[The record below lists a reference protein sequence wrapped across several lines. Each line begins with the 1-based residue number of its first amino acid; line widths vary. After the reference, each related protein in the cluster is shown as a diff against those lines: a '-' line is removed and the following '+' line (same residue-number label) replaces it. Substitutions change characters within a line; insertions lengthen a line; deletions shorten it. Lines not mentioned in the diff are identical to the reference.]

1 MPDLLIDPEIR
12 SDLPAP
18 LPEELELLEK
28 SILAE
33 GCRDVLVVWKGHGII
48 LDGHNRYEICSR
60 LGVPF
65 RYVEMEFGSREE
77 ALLWVANNQ
86 LGRRN
91 LTEYQKKLLV
101 GKKLDLE
108 KVIDKHR
115 DEVGK
120 FISPGGQNGH
130 LDSVRTRERIAE
142 ELGSSP
148 RTIQRSSDLY
158 HSHQVIQEQS
168 PETAQKLATG
178 EIRVPEKDIC
188 LVGRILRDTEGKRF
202 TPEQRA
208 DVAAKVKEDFEEAV
222 ETAKEIAKPLAPEPV
237 QESEPE
243 PEEDDG
249 FIEIDLSKPATCQ
262 GADES
267 NVIDLTERMRC
278 PTWAPLLT
286 ETQKKE
292 AEDLAKLVVNMPPV
306 PRVMSNLAGIMG
318 ILQILDGIDCPKCGT
333 PGKGNLVWRCC
344 QISMEEAYAI
354 GDKAEDDHL
363 AAAARKSRERR
374 EREAQMQGAS

>member
-1 MPDLLIDPEIR
+1 MVDLIIDPEVR
-12 SDLPAP
+12 ADLPAP
-18 LPEELELLEK
+18 LPEELVLLEK

-48 LDGHNRYEICSR
+48 LDGHNRYEICNR

-91 LTEYQKKLLV
+91 LTEYQKKILI
-101 GKKLDLE
+101 GKKLDLQKKLE
-108 KVIDKHR
+108 GRPAAAKLPHSEGVSG
-115 DEVGK
+115 E
-120 FISPGGQNGH
+120 
-130 LDSVRTRERIAE
+130 TAERIAQE
-142 ELGSSP
+142 QGFSRATVE
-148 RTIQRSSDLY
+148 RSADLY
-158 HSHQVIQEQS
+158 RSHQAIQGQS
-168 PETAQKLATG
+168 PETAQKLVTG

-202 TPEQRA
+202 TPEQRE

-222 ETAKEIAKPLAPEPV
+222 ETAKEIAKPLAPELA
-237 QESEPE
+237 QESE

-262 GADES
+262 RDDES
-267 NVIDLTERMRC
+267 NVIDLTEQMRC
-278 PTWAPLLT
+278 PTCAPLLT

-292 AEDLAKLVVNMPPV
+292 AEGLAKLVVNMPPV

-318 ILQILDGIDCPKCGT
+318 ILQILGDIDCPKCGT

-354 GDKAEDDHL
+354 GDKAEDAHL

-374 EREAQMQGAS
+374 EREAQLQGAS

>member
-1 MPDLLIDPEIR
+1 VADLIIDPEIR
-12 SDLPAP
+12 ADLPAP

-33 GCRDVLVVWKGHGII
+33 GCRDVLVVWKGHSII

-65 RYVEMEFGSREE
+65 RYIEMEFGSHEE

-91 LTEYQKKLLV
+91 LTEYQKKILI
-101 GKKLDLE
+101 GKKLNLQKKLE
-108 KVIDKHR
+108 GRPAAAKLPQSEGVSG
-115 DEVGK
+115 E
-120 FISPGGQNGH
+120 
-130 LDSVRTRERIAE
+130 TAERIAQE
-142 ELGSSP
+142 QGFS
-148 RTIQRSSDLY
+148 RATIERSADLY
-158 HSHQVIQEQS
+158 RSHQAIQEQS
-168 PETAQKLATG
+168 PETAQKLVTG
-178 EIRVPEKDIC
+178 EIRAPEKDIC
-188 LVGRILRDTEGKRF
+188 LVGRILRDTKGKRF

-208 DVAAKVKEDFEEAV
+208 DVAAKVKEDFKEAV
-222 ETAKEIAKPLAPEPV
+222 ETAKEIAKPLAPKLV

-243 PEEDDG
+243 PEEDGG
-249 FIEIDLSKPATCQ
+249 FIEIELSKPATYQ
-262 GADES
+262 GAAES
-267 NVIDLTERMRC
+267 KVIDLTERMRC
-278 PTWAPLLT
+278 PTRAPLLT

-318 ILQILDGIDCPKCGT
+318 ILQILDDIDCPKCGT

>member
-1 MPDLLIDPEIR
+1 MPDLIIDPEIR

-48 LDGHNRYEICSR
+48 LDGHNRYEICNR

-91 LTEYQKKLLV
+91 LTEYQKKILI
-101 GKKLDLE
+101 GKKLDLQKKLE
-108 KVIDKHR
+108 GRPAAAKLPHSEGVSG
-115 DEVGK
+115 E
-120 FISPGGQNGH
+120 
-130 LDSVRTRERIAE
+130 TAERIAQE
-142 ELGSSP
+142 QGFSRATVE
-148 RTIQRSSDLY
+148 RSADLY
-158 HSHQVIQEQS
+158 RSHQAIQEQS
-168 PETAQKLATG
+168 PETAQKLVTG

-202 TPEQRA
+202 TQEQRE

-222 ETAKEIAKPLAPEPV
+222 ETAKEIAKPLALKPV

-243 PEEDDG
+243 PEEYDG
-249 FIEIDLSKPATCQ
+249 FIEIDLSKPATYQ

-278 PTWAPLLT
+278 PTCAPLLT

-292 AEDLAKLVVNMPPV
+292 AEGLAKLVVNMPPV

-318 ILQILDGIDCPKCGT
+318 ILQILDDIDCPKCGT

>member
-1 MPDLLIDPEIR
+1 MPDLIIDPEIR

-48 LDGHNRYEICSR
+48 LDGHNRYEICNR

-91 LTEYQKKLLV
+91 LTEYQKKILI
-101 GKKLDLE
+101 GKKLDLQKKLE
-108 KVIDKHR
+108 GRPAAAKLPHSEGVSG
-115 DEVGK
+115 E
-120 FISPGGQNGH
+120 
-130 LDSVRTRERIAE
+130 TAERIAQE
-142 ELGSSP
+142 QGFSRATVE
-148 RTIQRSSDLY
+148 RSADLY
-158 HSHQVIQEQS
+158 RSHQAIQEQS
-168 PETAQKLATG
+168 PETAQKLVTG

-202 TPEQRA
+202 TPEQRE

-222 ETAKEIAKPLAPEPV
+222 ETAKEIVRPPAPEPAR
-237 QESEPE
+237 ESESE
-243 PEEDDG
+243 KDDG

-278 PTWAPLLT
+278 PTCAPLLT
-286 ETQKKE
+286 ETRKKE

-318 ILQILDGIDCPKCGT
+318 ILQILDDIDCPKCGT